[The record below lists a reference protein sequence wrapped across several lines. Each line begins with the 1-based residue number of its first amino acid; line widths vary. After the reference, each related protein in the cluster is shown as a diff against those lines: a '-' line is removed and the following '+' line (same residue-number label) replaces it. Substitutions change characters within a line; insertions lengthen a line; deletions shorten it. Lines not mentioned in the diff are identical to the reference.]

1 MQGQQDIEYTNITSL
16 TDAGVG
22 FLTTCAML
30 QKEISQK
37 KDMLREFRLR
47 GVENTCVLQA
57 VEMFLKVFLLKEGK
71 RLDKLQTH
79 KVYDLFKKLKP
90 ETQQEFVGLVHG
102 DGRQHLASLEPVL
115 QDNNEKMIRLR
126 YNDLNKSASLT
137 FSNGDVLLHFA
148 QVMCNKLGEKIVI
161 DDQEWSWYKK

>member
-22 FLTTCAML
+22 FLITRAIL
-30 QKEISQK
+30 QQEISQK
-37 KDMLREFRLR
+37 KGMLREFRLR
-47 GVENTCVLQA
+47 GVENTCILQA

-90 ETQQEFVGLVHG
+90 ETQQEFVRLVHG
-102 DGRQHLASLEPVL
+102 DGCQHLASLEPVL

-148 QVMCNKLGEKIVI
+148 QIMCNKLGEKIMI
-161 DDQEWSWYKK
+161 DDQEWSWRN

>member
-1 MQGQQDIEYTNITSL
+1 MQGQQYIEYTNITSL

-30 QKEISQK
+30 QKEISLK
-37 KDMLREFRLR
+37 KDFLREIRLR

-57 VEMFLKVFLLKEGK
+57 VEMFIKVFLLKEGK

-79 KVYDLFKKLKP
+79 KVYDLFKKLKQ
-90 ETQQEFVGLVHG
+90 ETQEEFVRLVYG

-126 YNDLNKSASLT
+126 YNDLNKSANLT

-148 QVMCNKLGEKIVI
+148 QVMCDKLGEKIMI
-161 DDQEWSWYKK
+161 DDQEWSWRN